1 MQITGTNHLSAD
13 RETAWAAFHDA
24 DVLQRTL
31 PGAQSLRETEPGT
44 YAMTVV
50 AGVASI
56 KGSYDGTA
64 HFSKENEPESFVLTL
79 AGAGGPGTINAD
91 VHVDLS
97 PADDGGTDLAW
108 TADAVVG
115 GPVGGVGQRMLGS
128 VAKRLAGQ
136 FFTAIDEDIA
146 RGGAP
151 EEAEEAAEAA
161 VAADDTTPEA
171 GGAAGK
177 PSRTPAPARQA
188 PAPAPAARSL
198 LSDREGTMA
207 AILLGAAIA
216 LAGVAVGS
224 RLRGR

>member
-13 RETAWAAFHDA
+13 PATAWAAFHDA
-24 DVLQRTL
+24 AVLERTL
-31 PGAQSLRETEPGT
+31 PGAQSLREVEPGR

-56 KGSYDGTA
+56 KGSYDGQA
-64 HFSKENEPESFVLTL
+64 HFSQESEPESFVLTL
-79 AGAGGPGTINAD
+79 TGAGGPGTITAD
-91 VHVDLS
+91 VHVDLCA
-97 PADDGGTDLAW
+97 ADDGGTDLSW

-151 EEAEEAAEAA
+151 AQAAQPTTETTGTTDEAALAH
-161 VAADDTTPEA
+161 
-171 GGAAGK
+171 
-177 PSRTPAPARQA
+177 APASH
-188 PAPAPAARSL
+188 PPAPAAAAARSWL
-198 LSDREGTMA
+198 GEPEGTMA
-207 AILLGAAIA
+207 AMLLGAAIA

-224 RLRGR
+224 RLRR